1 MEEQKSNKGIL
12 KNNNNDLNKLF
23 LRANSKK
30 SLTVKVKLS
39 DIKNYDKIK
48 IEQKNLELP
57 EIELLNDEIIDKKN
71 TKNFS
76 LSNKFIKLMKRDKDK
91 KLMKRKSNVIV
102 ATFLKNNLKRTLIIN
117 KEYVFSFLNKNP
129 IYRKEVEIK
138 AVADF
143 LSKNYTYFTNLKN
156 NESQLKVEKLTKI
169 TRLEVFPPGEN
180 IINYGES
187 GDKFYIVLEGSVEV
201 YKPIYEPISATTN
214 EFIKILQDIKNKE
227 KNEKKYL
234 RIKAYNKERNI
245 DISNYENIDSKMNFM
260 NVKSEFFIEKMEKL
274 GKYGEGFSFGE
285 IALIKKTE
293 RNATIKSVG
302 APDENI
308 ILLSIDKIAYNQ
320 AVKEYQEKKI
330 TQEIELYISTYPF
343 LNIFSKEKILKVFS
357 CMNLITLAKGEYL
370 FHQNDVDDYLYFV
383 INGNLDLSIN
393 FCYTWLNDYL
403 DYIVNIKNNII
414 GHLCVKKPKK
424 LSEVAD
430 IIEDLKEKPGESPMK
445 FDKYGLWEK
454 LESKINKNNLI
465 GLKSE
470 EEKLNDNKNLQKIHV
485 KTIDKPEL
493 LGIEDAFEFKNKFY
507 TIQCVSDKAEI
518 KSIKAVDLIKIIYH
532 FHEKELT
539 HLLDIV
545 LTRKRIL
552 KNQII
557 KSVQLLS
564 NQILTHLEFKYENL
578 INSARNTDKEQFKN
592 NNVENGNNK
601 IISLIKM
608 KGYKNSVQDMLDK
621 SIDFL
626 DLEQE
631 EILNFD
637 LLQNKKSIIYSNRNY
652 DIEDLIIAGKK
663 KNPNYSK
670 TNNIFNNNHSI
681 NLMLLKN
688 LMKSN
693 KSTKNIKKPYKNEL
707 SLNKILINKSNS
719 NQSILQ
725 SLSNRN
731 IYHNNNYSEVNTN
744 NESNMISN
752 TNINTLNSN
761 YNKKYNFSNIKKSI
775 NSNYLYKLY
784 NSNKLKLIRQSKKF
798 SNTNYNFHNSKSNK
812 NIYNSPITHKN
823 YINNKLNHFSFRDL
837 IYSPQK
843 NNPILTFNNL
853 NSITK
858 EKEKEKE
865 KNIILN
871 TNNSNYNN
879 SDISL
884 KNFLKNL
891 SEKSFLDK
899 SKSSVKKDKRFYGY
913 MHNNKEIFLGN
924 QFSHR
929 ISNFF
934 ESPIRLKKY
943 NFPLFKNWK
952 VRDKSK

>member
-1 MEEQKSNKGIL
+1 MEEQKYNKGIL
-12 KNNNNDLNKLF
+12 KNNNDLNKIF
-23 LRANSKK
+23 TRAISKK
-30 SLTVKVKLS
+30 AMTVKVKLS
-39 DIKNYDKIK
+39 DIKSYKENKIDQYN
-48 IEQKNLELP
+48 IEFP
-57 EIELLNDEIIDKKN
+57 EIDILNDEIIDKKK

-76 LSNKFIKLMKRDKDK
+76 LSNKFIKIMKRDKEK
-91 KLMKRKSNVIV
+91 KLTRRKSNIIV
-102 ATFLKNNLKRTLIIN
+102 TSFLKNNLKRPLIIN

-138 AVADF
+138 GVAEY

-156 NESQLKVEKLTKI
+156 SDSQLKVEKLTKI
-169 TRLEVFPPGEN
+169 TRLEVFPPEEN
-180 IINYGES
+180 IINYGET
-187 GDKFYIVLEGSVEV
+187 GDKFYIVLEGFVEV
-201 YKPIYEPISATTN
+201 YKPIYESISLTTN
-214 EFIKILQDIKNKE
+214 EFIKILKDIKNIE

-245 DISNYENIDSKMNFM
+245 DIADYENIDSKMNFM

-274 GKYGEGFSFGE
+274 GKYGQGFSFGE

-302 APDENI
+302 GPNENT

-320 AVKEYQEKKI
+320 AIKEYQEKKI
-330 TQEIELYISTYPF
+330 TQEIESFISTYPF
-343 LNIFSKEKILKVFS
+343 MNIFSKEKVLRIFN
-357 CMNLITLAKGEYL
+357 CMNLISLEKGEYL
-370 FHQNDVDDYLYFV
+370 FHQNDIDDYLYFV
-383 INGNLDLSIN
+383 INGNFDLSIS
-393 FCYTWLNDYL
+393 FCYPWLNEYL

-424 LSEVAD
+424 LSEVSD
-430 IIEDLKEKPGESPMK
+430 IIEKLKEKQVKSPMI

-454 LESKINKNNLI
+454 LENKKNKTNLI

-470 EEKLNDNKNLQKIHV
+470 EEKLNDNKNLHKIHI

-493 LGIEDAFEFKNKFY
+493 LGIEDAFEFKNKLY
-507 TIQCVSDKAEI
+507 SIQCISDKAEI
-518 KSIKAVDLIKIIYH
+518 KSIKVIDLIKIIYH

-545 LTRKRIL
+545 LNRKRIL

-578 INSARNTDKEQFKN
+578 INSARNMKKEQN
-592 NNVENGNNK
+592 NNVENENNK

-608 KGYKNSVQDMLDK
+608 KGYKNSIQDMLDK
-621 SIDFL
+621 NIDFL
-626 DLEQE
+626 DIEQE

-637 LLQNKKSIIYSNRNY
+637 LLKNTKSIIYSNRNY

-670 TNNIFNNNHSI
+670 TSNIFNNNHSN
-681 NLMLLKN
+681 NLLILKN

-693 KSTKNIKKPYKNEL
+693 KSSKNIKKSYKNEL
-707 SLNKILINKSNS
+707 SLNKILINKSTS
-719 NQSILQ
+719 NHSILQ

-731 IYHNNNYSEVNTN
+731 IYHNNNYSGFNSN
-744 NESNMISN
+744 NESNMLSN
-752 TNINTLNSN
+752 TNMNTLNSN
-761 YNKKYNFSNIKKSI
+761 YNKKHNYTNDQKSI

-784 NSNKLKLIRQSKKF
+784 NSNKARLIKQNKKL

-812 NIYNSPITHKN
+812 IIFNSSISNKN
-823 YINNKLNHFSFRDL
+823 YINNKMNQFNFRDL

-843 NNPILTFNNL
+843 NNPIRTFNNL
-853 NSITK
+853 YTITK
-858 EKEKEKE
+858 EKEK
-865 KNIILN
+865 NINLN

-879 SDISL
+879 SDLSL
-884 KNFLKNL
+884 KNFLNNL
-891 SEKSFLDK
+891 NEKSVFDK
-899 SKSSVKKDKRFYGY
+899 SKNSINKDKRLYSY
-913 MHNNKEIFLGN
+913 MNNNKELFLGN
-924 QFSHR
+924 QFSLK
-929 ISNFF
+929 ISSLF
-934 ESPIRLKKY
+934 ESPIHLKKH
-943 NFPLFKNWK
+943 NFPLFKKGKISN
-952 VRDKSK
+952 KSK

>member
-12 KNNNNDLNKLF
+12 KNNKKDLNKLYI
-23 LRANSKK
+23 RASSKK

-39 DIKNYDKIK
+39 DIKNYEKNKID
-48 IEQKNLELP
+48 IEFP
-57 EIELLNDEIIDKKN
+57 EMDYLNDEIIDKKK

-76 LSNKFIKLMKRDKDK
+76 LSNKFMKLMKRPKEK
-91 KLMKRKSNVIV
+91 KLAKRKSNIIV
-102 ATFLKNNLKRTLIIN
+102 ASFLKNNLKRPLIIN

-138 AVADF
+138 EVADY

-156 NESQLKVEKLTKI
+156 SDSQLKVEKLTKI
-169 TRLEVFPPGEN
+169 IRLEVFSPGEN
-180 IINYGES
+180 IINYGDT

-201 YKPIYEPISATTN
+201 YRPIYESISVTTN
-214 EFIKILQDIKNKE
+214 EFIKILKDIKNKE

-245 DISNYENIDSKMNFM
+245 DITEYENVDSKMNFM
-260 NVKSEFFIEKMEKL
+260 NIKSEFFIEKMEKL

-302 APDENI
+302 APNENI

-320 AVKEYQEKKI
+320 AIKEYQEKKI
-330 TQEIELYISTYPF
+330 TQEIDSYISTYHF
-343 LNIFSKEKILKVFS
+343 LNIFNKEKVLRIFN
-357 CMNLITLAKGEYL
+357 CMNLITLEKGEYL

-383 INGNLDLSIN
+383 INGNLDLSVT
-393 FCYTWLNDYL
+393 FCYTWLNEYL
-403 DYIVNIKNNII
+403 DYIINIKNNII
-414 GHLCVKKPKK
+414 GHLCIKKPKK
-424 LSEVAD
+424 LTEVSD
-430 IIEDLKEKPGESPMK
+430 IIEKLKEKQVESPMK

-454 LESKINKNNLI
+454 LDNKKNKNNLI

-470 EEKLNDNKNLQKIHV
+470 EEKLNDNKDLHKVHI

-493 LGIEDAFEFKNKFY
+493 LGIEDAFEFKNKLY
-507 TIQCVSDKAEI
+507 TIQCISDKAEI
-518 KSIKAVDLIKIIYH
+518 KSIKVIDLIKIIYN
-532 FHEKELT
+532 FHEAELT

-545 LTRKRIL
+545 LSRKRIL

-578 INSARNTDKEQFKN
+578 INSAKNMKKEQN
-592 NNVENGNNK
+592 NNIENEDNK

-626 DLEQE
+626 DLEKE

-637 LLQNKKSIIYSNRNY
+637 LLKNTKNIIYSNSDY

-663 KNPNYSK
+663 KNPYYSK
-670 TNNIFNNNHSI
+670 TNNIFNNNYSN
-681 NLMLLKN
+681 NLLILRN

-693 KSTKNIKKPYKNEL
+693 KSSKNIKKSYKNEL
-707 SLNKILINKSNS
+707 SLNKIFINKSSS
-719 NQSILQ
+719 NHSILQ

-731 IYHNNNYSEVNTN
+731 MFHNNNYSEINTN
-744 NESNMISN
+744 NESNMIGN
-752 TNINTLNSN
+752 ANLNTLNSN
-761 YNKKYNFSNIKKSI
+761 YNKKHNYSNDQKIIK
-775 NSNYLYKLY
+775 SNYLYKLY
-784 NSNKLKLIRQSKKF
+784 NNNKARLFKQNKKF
-798 SNTNYNFHNSKSNK
+798 SNTNSNFHSSKSNQ
-812 NIYNSPITHKN
+812 IIFNSSINNKN
-823 YINNKLNHFSFRDL
+823 YINNKMNQFSFRDL

-843 NNPILTFNNL
+843 NIPIRTFNNINL
-853 NSITK
+853 IN
-858 EKEKEKE
+858 KEKE
-865 KNIILN
+865 KNLN
-871 TNNSNYNN
+871 LNINNSNYNN

-884 KNFLKNL
+884 KNILNNL
-891 SEKSFLDK
+891 NEKSVFDK
-899 SKSSVKKDKRFYGY
+899 SKNSINKDKRLYSY
-913 MHNNKEIFLGN
+913 MYNNKELFLGN
-924 QFSHR
+924 QFSQK
-929 ISNFF
+929 ISNLFD
-934 ESPIRLKKY
+934 SSIHLKKH
-943 NFPLFKNWK
+943 NFPLFKKWK
-952 VRDKSK
+952 IINKSK